1 MTADFGKDSVISDK
15 FDQPLLF
22 LPLLGVDR
30 SVSSLTPLFLFFRS
44 SQGPDQQEQ
53 AWHLMAEADFL
64 DWSAALTWEDDR
76 KDYSE
81 IRRVA
86 LLPMADRLYC
96 CVYVEREEAKR
107 IISLRKAN
115 QREFDHYA
123 ENID

>member
-1 MTADFGKDSVISDK
+1 MITFDPTKDQTNRINHGIS
-15 FDQPLLF
+15 L
-22 LPLLGVDR
+22 
-30 SVSSLTPLFLFFRS
+30 
-44 SQGPDQQEQ
+44 
-53 AWHLMAEADFL
+53 AEADFL
-64 DWSAALTWEDDR
+64 GWSAALIWEDDR
-76 KDYSE
+76 KDYGE
-81 IRRVA
+81 IRQVA